1 MKVLIDASSINK
13 KNVLGSIPNYI
24 FRLIDGFLAYSSFEI
39 VLLVDYDFK
48 DFFEKKYPAI
58 PIHYLKRNYIL
69 YRIPFL
75 GEIYGRRR
83 YKKTIAKIS
92 YDVELIASDL
102 DRSTGIDSKH
112 PRILVIHDLKAI
124 KDGNIFQKKKNIV
137 FYKKLINNVQSIIAI
152 SNYTKNDLIK
162 FFNIKESKIT
172 VIPNSIQV
180 YNHEKEPNK
189 TLPRK
194 FILYVNTLLPYKNP
208 LTLIKA
214 YEVIKNEIS
223 NKLIFIGKATSYW
236 KNEIIPYIK
245 KHNLSDSI
253 THLQDLSKEELQ
265 YIYNRASLFVSTS
278 KREGFGYTPIEA
290 AMSNIPVICSTCEAL
305 PFSTQGLLNYYEPVD
320 DYTVLANKMRD
331 ILNNPPSDEK
341 LKAIATKFKED
352 YAPEQQIERFSK
364 LFQKMD
370 N

>member
-39 VLLVDYDFK
+39 ALFVDYDFK
-48 DFFEKKYPAI
+48 DFFEKKYPTI
-58 PIHYLKRNYIL
+58 PIHYLKRNFIL

-75 GEIYGRRR
+75 GEIYGRRC

-92 YDVELIASDL
+92 YDVEIIASDL
-102 DRSTGIDSKH
+102 DRSTRINSIH
-112 PRILVIHDLKAI
+112 PRILVVHDLKAI
-124 KDGNIFQKKKNIV
+124 KDGNIFQKKKNTA
-137 FYKKLINNVQSIIAI
+137 FYKNLINNVQSIIAI
-152 SNYTKNDLIK
+152 SNYTKDDLIK

-180 YNHEKEPNK
+180 FNQEKEPNK
-189 TLPRK
+189 DLPRK

-214 YEVIKNEIS
+214 YEVIKNEIDE
-223 NKLIFIGKATSYW
+223 KIIFIGKATSYW
-236 KNEIIPYIK
+236 EKEIIPYIK
-245 KHNLSDSI
+245 KHNLSDCI
-253 THLQDLSKEELQ
+253 THLQELSKEELQ
-265 YIYNRASLFVSTS
+265 YIYNRASLFVSPS

-331 ILNNPPSDEK
+331 ILNHPPSNEK
-341 LKAIATKFKED
+341 LNTIATKFKED
-352 YAPEQQIERFSK
+352 YAPKQQIENFSK
-364 LFQKMD
+364 LIQKMD